1 MTRKYDE
8 SNNASLVLPRLGAII
23 TKILMETKQKK
34 CERKQHYCVS
44 SSQSVTVEGVT
55 RLMFEFCVSP
65 RYRGGGE
72 TRPDPQAA
80 GSIWQRGLPTC
91 AKRSPWSRVSRRSH
105 PEGQLK
111 AKRMGYYQKLKPKML
126 KAVSTSALHSPKAPK
141 PNSRTGRSDTRHPSN
156 APVDP
161 AGVPFQSL
169 SHLTELTAARRYSA
183 GTCLARWSAGGTW
196 KSLRV
201 PKSQGLFECVL

>member
-65 RYRGGGE
+65 RYRGGGGDKA
-72 TRPDPQAA
+72 R
-80 GSIWQRGLPTC
+80 SIG
-91 AKRSPWSRVSRRSH
+91 
-105 PEGQLK
+105 
-111 AKRMGYYQKLKPKML
+111 
-126 KAVSTSALHSPKAPK
+126 
-141 PNSRTGRSDTRHPSN
+141 GRLD
-156 APVDP
+156 
-161 AGVPFQSL
+161 L
-169 SHLTELTAARRYSA
+169 AARLTHVRQAQSVV
-183 GTCLARWSAGGTW
+183 S
-196 KSLRV
+196 SLPEITPRGATQSE
-201 PKSQGLFECVL
+201 KDGILSKTQTKNA